1 MVFKLFFKSWPLT
14 PDDIIELNRKE
25 AKGKGRGR
33 GRGLR
38 GGLAGGGGQG
48 KAGGLRKRTWR
59 AQGSVSQVRAT
70 GGCV

>member
-1 MVFKLFFKSWPLT
+1 MAS

-25 AKGKGRGR
+25 AKSK

-38 GGLAGGGGQG
+38 GGLAGGGGRG
-48 KAGGLRKRTWR
+48 KPGGLRKRAWR

-70 GGCV
+70 GGRDVA